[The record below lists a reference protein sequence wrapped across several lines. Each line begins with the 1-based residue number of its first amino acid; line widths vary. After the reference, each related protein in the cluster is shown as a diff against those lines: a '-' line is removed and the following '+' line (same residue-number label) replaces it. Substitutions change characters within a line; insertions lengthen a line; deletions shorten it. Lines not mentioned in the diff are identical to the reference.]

1 MVIKLAVRWCLLIVS
16 EVLPKMRQQQE
27 QNNVKDN
34 IRKRKVSETST
45 AHKDLQRIKY
55 SSGGKNIPSSF
66 PSPNGQ
72 P

>member
-1 MVIKLAVRWCLLIVS
+1 MVIKFAVIWCLLIIS

-55 SSGGKNIPSSF
+55 SSVRKNIPSSF